1 MAVYTQIDD
10 AQLEAFLQQYEIGSA
25 LSFKGIAEGVENSNY
40 YLETDQ
46 GRFILTLFE
55 KRVNPADLPYFI
67 GLKERLARTG
77 FSCPEPIR
85 GKDGQSLRTLAG
97 RPAVIVSFLDGL
109 SPKRPNAEQCRA
121 FGVGLA
127 EMHTALADFDL
138 RRANDLG
145 PTSWR
150 QLWTGRETSA
160 EALEPGISN
169 LIEADLSDIEAAR
182 LSDRALPA
190 GTIHADLFPDNAFF
204 LGNQFSGVIDFY
216 FACNDFLVYDIAVCL
231 NAWAFDDSLSSSGL
245 QYKFS
250 HGRALLAGYQSVR
263 SLSSAELEALPILC
277 RGAAIRFFLTRL
289 IDWTDTPADALVRP
303 KDPLEYARRLEFHRR
318 VAGPG
323 DYGA

>member
-10 AQLEAFLQQYEIGSA
+10 AQLEAFLEQYDIGSA

-55 KRVNPADLPYFI
+55 KRVNPDDLPYFI
-67 GLKERLARTG
+67 GLKEHLSSTG
-77 FSCPEPIR
+77 FACPEPIKGR
-85 GKDGQSLRTLAG
+85 DGRSLRTLAG

-109 SPKRPNAEQCRA
+109 SPKRPNAEQCRN
-121 FGVGLA
+121 FGKGLA
-127 EMHTALADFDL
+127 LMHEALSDFDME
-138 RRANDLG
+138 RSNDLG
-145 PTSWR
+145 PSSWR
-150 QLWTGRETSA
+150 SLWRGREATA
-160 EALEPGISN
+160 EALESGITS
-169 LIEADLSDIEAAR
+169 LIEEDLDAIDATDLEAKK
-182 LSDRALPA
+182 LPK

-204 LGNQFSGVIDFY
+204 LGSAFSGVIDFY
-216 FACNDFLVYDIAVCL
+216 FACTDFLIYDIAVCL

-250 HGRALLAGYQSVR
+250 HGRAFLSGYQSVR
-263 SLSSAELEALPILC
+263 PLSEEELSVLPILC
-277 RGAAIRFFLTRL
+277 RGAALRFFLTRL

-318 VAGPG
+318 VTGPG